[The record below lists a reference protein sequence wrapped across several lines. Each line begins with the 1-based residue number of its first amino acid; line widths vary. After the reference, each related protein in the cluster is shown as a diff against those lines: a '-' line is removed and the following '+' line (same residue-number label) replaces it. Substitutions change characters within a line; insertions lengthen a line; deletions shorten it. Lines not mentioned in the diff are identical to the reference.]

1 MTNMRGTSG
10 RAVLALSGGVG
21 GAKLALGLSKIV
33 PADDLTI
40 VANTGDDFEHLGLT
54 ICPDIDTLTYTLSGL
69 ANQEQGWGRAG
80 ETWTFMSALEALGGE
95 TWFNLGD
102 GDLALHVERSRRL
115 ADGESLSAVTAEVTR
130 RLGIRVPVLPMSDD
144 PVRTVVHTPDGDLAF
159 QHYFVR
165 ERCEPEVT
173 GFSFQGIYRAQPHP
187 RLMALLADPGLAA
200 VIITP
205 SNPFVSIDPILQLPG
220 VSEAFKACPAPVI
233 AVSPIVGGKA
243 IKGPAAKMMA
253 ELGMPVSALEVAR
266 HYAGLID
273 GFVLDQVD
281 RQQRD
286 EISDLRLAVHVTN
299 TVMRS
304 LEDRVALARNVIAFA
319 SQLRVKA

>member
-1 MTNMRGTSG
+1 MAGAGDRTGH
-10 RAVLALSGGVG
+10 AVLALSGGVG

-33 PADDLTI
+33 PADDLTL

-69 ANQEQGWGRAG
+69 SNQELGWGRAG
-80 ETWTFMSALEALGGE
+80 ETWNFMAALEALGGE

-102 GDLALHVERSRRL
+102 GDLALHVERTRRL
-115 ADGESLSAVTAEVTR
+115 AEGESLSEVTADLTQ
-130 RLGIRVPVLPMSDD
+130 RLGIKVPVLPMSDD
-144 PVRTVVHTPDGDLAF
+144 PVRTVVHTQDADLAF

-165 ERCEPEVT
+165 ERCAPSVT
-173 GFSFQGIYRAQPHP
+173 GFSFQGIYRANPHP
-187 RLMALLADPGLAA
+187 RLLELLADPGLAA
-200 VIITP
+200 VVITP

-220 VSEAFKACPAPVI
+220 VSQAFKACKAPIV
-233 AVSPIVGGKA
+233 AVSPIVGGQA

-253 ELGMPVSALEVAR
+253 ELGMPVTALEVAR

-273 GFVLDQVD
+273 GFVLDRVD
-281 RQQRD
+281 SQLRD
-286 EISDLRLAVHVTN
+286 EIGDLRLAVHVTN

-304 LEDRVALARNVIAFA
+304 LDDRIALARDVIAFA
-319 SQLRVKA
+319 SKLRALR